1 MADAKDVRAQRV
13 ARTELT
19 RRGIDIGRADIRV
32 SHGVLQIRGTISAN
46 KGSAVKDL
54 KLEMEH
60 IGRLLRQKSDFK
72 DVVVDCIY
80 R

>member
-60 IGRLLRQKSDFK
+60 IGRLLRQKSDFM